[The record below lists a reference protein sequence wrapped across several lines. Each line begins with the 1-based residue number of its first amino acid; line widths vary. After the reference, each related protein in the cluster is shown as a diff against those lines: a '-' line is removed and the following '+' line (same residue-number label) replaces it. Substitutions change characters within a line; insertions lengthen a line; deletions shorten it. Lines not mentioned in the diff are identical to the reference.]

1 MLSEKS
7 LETIR
12 RAIRFKYDKHVGRL
26 ISIPD
31 RHLHRIVPNKGLPI
45 SDILKGFN
53 ADTEA
58 ELRNYGEEL
67 RGEITRILKNLKVS
81 EFTEEDK
88 NSIMTL
94 VEDHCQAEL
103 YKKRFDLMLGVID
116 RAVSGYGI
124 KFERDKYRIDI
135 PKSICDTAA
144 ANGTRKIKAKIE
156 DDLNCVVESF
166 KSEARESTHRM
177 SRVSRFLELKPNFMG
192 IGLNLNAVV
201 ERIFKRKKNK

>member
-58 ELRNYGEEL
+58 
-67 RGEITRILKNLKVS
+67 
-81 EFTEEDK
+81 
-88 NSIMTL
+88 
-94 VEDHCQAEL
+94 
-103 YKKRFDLMLGVID
+103 
-116 RAVSGYGI
+116 
-124 KFERDKYRIDI
+124 
-135 PKSICDTAA
+135 
-144 ANGTRKIKAKIE
+144 
-156 DDLNCVVESF
+156 
-166 KSEARESTHRM
+166 
-177 SRVSRFLELKPNFMG
+177 
-192 IGLNLNAVV
+192 
-201 ERIFKRKKNK
+201 